1 MRRTDVG
8 PQTFSGSP
16 VTTLPTIAERVVS
29 RSARQARSIAS
40 QPTAPLA
47 LRETAPPGEVYERVG
62 AFEIRLASGDKDIR
76 QTQRLRF
83 RTFYEEGGAIAGAE
97 AARRRL
103 DLCPFDAICD
113 HLIVVDT
120 EALAKSGRRKPKIVG
135 TYRLLRRDA
144 AERHNGFYSQGEF
157 DLAPLLARH
166 PQTRFLELGRSCV
179 DAQYRSRRVVELLWR
194 GLWLYVTRHR
204 IDALIGC
211 ASLPGTDLAALRL
224 PLSFLFANCAAE
236 PAWQVDA
243 WPHCRAPLEP
253 LPAAEI
259 DVRRAL
265 LTLPPLIKGYLRTG
279 ARFASSAVLD
289 RQFGTTDVFTIM
301 PVGDIEERYVAH
313 YGSPS
318 CVSESPVA

>member
-1 MRRTDVG
+1 
-8 PQTFSGSP
+8 
-16 VTTLPTIAERVVS
+16 VTTIPTIADGS
-29 RSARQARSIAS
+29 LSPARRPS
-40 QPTAPLA
+40 
-47 LRETAPPGEVYERVG
+47 RETPAISGASAAPPLLARDIAPPSELYERVG
-62 AFEIRLASGDKDIR
+62 AFEIRLASGEKDIR

-83 RTFYEEGGAIAGAE
+83 RTFYEEGGAIAAAQ

-120 EALAKSGRRKPKIVG
+120 EALSRSGRRKPKIVG

-166 PQTRFLELGRSCV
+166 PHTRFLELGRSCV

-236 PAWQVDA
+236 PEWQVEA
-243 WPHCRAPLEP
+243 WPHCRAALEP

-265 LTLPPLIKGYLRTG
+265 MALPPLIKGYLRTG

-289 RQFGTTDVFTIM
+289 RQFGTTDVFTVM
-301 PVGDIEERYVAH
+301 PVGEIEERYIAH
-313 YGSPS
+313 YGAPS